1 MLQYAKDTIAKQ
13 IIDPAKNSIFEEH
26 WWFDAAC
33 PGSWDVREI
42 SRDNRVVASIAFHT
56 YKKLGF
62 NYIGMPDLTRTLSP
76 KIHAQGG
83 KSVTLLQNTTS
94 LLGELI
100 DSLPSFD
107 RLELCLPPET
117 ELSLPFNLCGLRSTT
132 TFTFRNAHQPGQ
144 TVWQAMEQKTR
155 NTVNAAGRQFG
166 IQMHHDLDRHEAL
179 SRQSTKTRTGDKSDY
194 TSIRR
199 IFEACNLRHQTIIIT
214 ATNDAQQDVASTIL
228 VWDDHVLYYWLSAR
242 MAGVSNG
249 ANSLL
254 IWKAL
259 EFAAIMGR
267 TFDLDGYITPQN
279 GLFLAKFGLEPAVRQ
294 YVTKA
299 TPLWSGLFAIKSLLN
314 NQSGEISYR

>member
-1 MLQYAKDTIAKQ
+1 
-13 IIDPAKNSIFEEH
+13 
-26 WWFDAAC
+26 
-33 PGSWDVREI
+33 
-42 SRDNRVVASIAFHT
+42 
-56 YKKLGF
+56 
-62 NYIGMPDLTRTLSP
+62 MPDLTRTLSP